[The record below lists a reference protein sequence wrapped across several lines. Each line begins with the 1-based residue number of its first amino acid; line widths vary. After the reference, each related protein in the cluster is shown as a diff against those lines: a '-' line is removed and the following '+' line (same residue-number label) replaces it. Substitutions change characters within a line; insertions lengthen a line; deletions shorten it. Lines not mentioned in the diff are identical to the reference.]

1 MRPTNRA
8 LLMNQFWQNNPAT
21 GDNIRERP
29 YSNLYSRVTTRSN
42 TFRVHVR
49 AQVIKKARS
58 TNPGVFDP
66 DKDAVLSEY
75 RGSSLLERYID
86 PNDTNNPIPDYG
98 AMSDPVNGSQAK
110 PLDTFYQFRVLE
122 TKRFNP

>member
-1 MRPTNRA
+1 
-8 LLMNQFWQNNPAT
+8 MNAFWKEHSPT

-29 YSNLYSRVTTRSN
+29 YSNIYSRVTTRSN

-58 TNPGVFDP
+58 TDPAKFDS
-66 DKDAVLSEY
+66 DKDTVLSEY
-75 RGSSLLERYID
+75 RGSSVLERYID
-86 PNDTNNPIPDYG
+86 PNDTANPLPDYG
-98 AMSDPVNGSQAK
+98 ASANPLNEE
-110 PLDTFYQFRVLE
+110 PLDTFYKFHILE